1 MINYQVMTALENQSV
16 SVKWLKRLIVQIE
29 KKDNLSYSILKISCY
44 CNSTGLREEKD
55 DQKIGGTTRIY
66 AILSSAQGYSR
77 ESCLISH
84 EAKFSWSDS
93 LSLLRSLNYPIP
105 EWCFFLRGNLVHAV
119 LVMSHKVGAV
129 TAPRRTAPDV
139 WLRLAKA
146 R

>member
-44 CNSTGLREEKD
+44 CNSTRLREEKD

-77 ESCLISH
+77 ESCLISR

-93 LSLLRSLNYPIP
+93 LSLLRSFNYPIP
-105 EWCFFLRGNLVHAV
+105 EWVFFSAGEPVASYMLFWR
-119 LVMSHKVGAV
+119 
-129 TAPRRTAPDV
+129 
-139 WLRLAKA
+139 
-146 R
+146 